1 MNTLATR
8 HIRPKAADE
17 FELYWTYFGY
27 QDERRADDRLPA
39 EAGQPRR
46 PAVLISME
54 DSEAIELIQRAIVRD
69 GREEPPS
76 EFGGLHAD
84 LDRTARARQ
93 RSGRSGAITPAMVLA

>member
-27 QDERRADDRLPA
+27 ADDDEQMTACRLKQANLVGPA
-39 EAGQPRR
+39 G
-46 PAVLISME
+46 LISME

-69 GREEPPS
+69 GREELLPGIRRAARRPRPGS
-76 EFGGLHAD
+76 
-84 LDRTARARQ
+84 ARAR
-93 RSGRSGAITPAMVLA
+93 RRCVPSGAITPA